1 MVVQLSFGREDKQV
15 GYMVVQHVAALLQIP
30 DIFRFSINTVAEKLT
45 LVFSL
50 DLQASIVFVLLNPS
64 QDGTVLFMDRNLSLT
79 VLLKTW
85 IKPLH

>member
-30 DIFRFSINTVAEKLT
+30 EIFRFSIKRGTFIT

-50 DLQASIVFVLLNPS
+50 DLPVPAFTVFVLLRWKS
-64 QDGTVLFMDRNLSLT
+64 QR
-79 VLLKTW
+79 KTS
-85 IKPLH
+85 IG